1 MLREICDRDVAP
13 NETSIIHRQRT
24 TDCET
29 FRIPPFMSKRTIRI
43 RDEGW
48 WSGVGGTYVCGTATM

>member
-29 FRIPPFMSKRTIRI
+29 FRIPPFMSKRTIRM

-48 WSGVGGTYVCGTATM
+48 WSGVGGT

>member
-24 TDCET
+24 DCET
-29 FRIPPFMSKRTIRI
+29 FRMHPFMSKRTIRV
-43 RDEGW
+43 RDDGG
-48 WSGVGGTYVCGTATM
+48 WSGVGGT